1 MSRTVIGMCMAA
13 AFGVATLAAQSTA
26 TSTAQTQDRTMSKSD
41 NITVSGCLQK
51 DARGGFVLNN
61 AQIDTS
67 ADKSS
72 SSYGS
77 AGTTGTT
84 GSAASTT
91 TASTSPS
98 TWKLDGSSSDLEAH
112 VGHKIQVTGKEMPA
126 PAPETGATAGT
137 TGTTGTSTAMDHS
150 RSLDVKSVK
159 MVASSCS

>member
-26 TSTAQTQDRTMSKSD
+26 TSTAQTTMSKSD

-67 ADKSS
+67 TDKSS

-77 AGTTGTT
+77 SSTTGTT
-84 GSAASTT
+84 GSATTST
-91 TASTSPS
+91 TASASAS
-98 TWKLDGSSSDLEAH
+98 TWNLEGSSSDLEEH
-112 VGHKIQVTGKEMPA
+112 IGHKIQVTGKEKPA
-126 PAPETGATAGT
+126 APPETGATTTGT